1 MKDEKITA
9 SDPAKNDQEPR
20 TEFVYF
26 LPCAKR
32 FYDLLDKRTKR
43 GLIEDAIKR
52 GFDGMTFMNDV
63 GSGHTRAYAIEEL
76 LEETK

>member
-9 SDPAKNDQEPR
+9 YDPIQKDREPR

-32 FYDLLDKRTKR
+32 FYDDLDKQTRR
-43 GLIEDAIKR
+43 GFIEEAIKR
-52 GFDGMTFMNDV
+52 GFDGMSFMNDV